1 MSPQTYTGADGL
13 VQQLE
18 ALGVT
23 VVFGIPGV
31 HNLAIFEALEDSPIR
46 VILVRHEQTAVYAA
60 DGFARATGALG
71 VAITTTGPGAANAAA
86 AMGEARA
93 SRSPV
98 LHISTQVSTEVLS
111 GRSGVGA
118 LHESPGQRDMM
129 ATVAVWTARAMTA
142 SAIPQL
148 VAKAAAEAFSL
159 RRGPAFLEIP
169 FDLLSEACESRPGGD
184 RGVGRLAPDTRA
196 LSRAS
201 RRLRGSSK
209 PIIWV
214 GGGAVSSGAGPQVQA
229 LAEALDAP
237 IVTTFSARGIVAASH
252 PLVVGFPPHQASV
265 TKLIEDS
272 DATVFVGTDLDGMN
286 TMGWRIAF
294 PRPRVSINMVPQDS
308 RRNYA
313 SDVVIEADAA
323 ATLDALVPMLPRR
336 SSGKGSTPGAKRARA
351 AAASA
356 SRSLAASKKLV
367 PGFRFSKTIRE
378 ALPEDSVTVCDMA
391 VAGYWVAGYMQTE
404 APRRLQYPMG
414 WGTLGFSVPAAVGAG
429 ASGRKTLVI
438 AGDAGLMFGVGE
450 LATLVQ
456 EQLPVTVL
464 VVNDAGYGMLR
475 YDEEERYGRTFAD
488 RLEVPDLVAL
498 AGSFGMPAKRIT
510 EKGLAAG
517 IRWGLK
523 QDGPSLIEL
532 RARFDPPPTTSPAW
546 HRKGAKEARP

>member
-1 MSPQTYTGADGL
+1 MPPKGYTGADGL

-60 DGFARATGALG
+60 DGFARATGSLG
-71 VAITTTGPGAANAAA
+71 VAITTTGPGAANTAA

-98 LHISTQVSTEVLS
+98 LHISTQVATTVLS
-111 GRSGVGA
+111 GSSGVGA
-118 LHESPGQRDMM
+118 LHESPDQRELMSSV
-129 ATVAVWTARAMTA
+129 ATWTARAMTA

-148 VAKAAAEAFSL
+148 LAKAAAEAFAM
-159 RRGPAFLEIP
+159 RRGPVFLEIP
-169 FDLLSEACESRPGGD
+169 FDLLSEPCGSRPSGD
-184 RGVGRLAPDTRA
+184 RGAGRLAPDTRA

-201 RRLRGSSK
+201 RRLRNAK
-209 PIIWV
+209 RPIVWA
-214 GGGAVSSGAGPQVQA
+214 GGGAVSSGAAPQVQA

-237 IVTTFSARGIVAASH
+237 IVTTFAGRGIVPSSH
-252 PLVVGFPPHQASV
+252 PLVVGFPPHQRSV
-265 TKLIEDS
+265 TKLIENS
-272 DATVFVGTDLDGMN
+272 DATVLLGTDLDGMN

-294 PRPRVSINMVPQDS
+294 PRPRVSINLVPQDA

-313 SDVVIEADAA
+313 SDVVIEADVAA
-323 ATLDALVPMLPRR
+323 ALDALIPMLPRR
-336 SSGKGSTPGAKRARA
+336 SAGKGSTPGAKRARA
-351 AAASA
+351 AATSA
-356 SRSLAASKKLV
+356 SRSLAASKKLS
-367 PGFRFSKTIRE
+367 PGAGFARAVRE
-378 ALPEDSVTVCDMA
+378 ALPPDAVVVCDMA
-391 VAGYWVAGYMQTE
+391 IAGYWVAGYMSAE
-404 APRRLQYPMG
+404 APRSLQYPMG
-414 WGTLGFSVPAAVGAG
+414 WGTLGFALPAAVGAG
-429 ASGRKTLVI
+429 VAGRSTLVVT
-438 AGDAGLMFGVGE
+438 GDAGLMFGVGE
-450 LATLVQ
+450 LATLAQ
-456 EQLPVTVL
+456 ERLPVTVL

-498 AGSFGMPAKRIT
+498 AGSFGLPAKRIT
-510 EKGLAAG
+510 AKGLAAG

-523 QDGPSLIEL
+523 QQGPSLIEL
-532 RARFDPPPTTSPAW
+532 RTRFDPPPTTSPAW